1 MAEGKYS
8 LAASEA
14 LDSKWAKQVGKRS
27 KDIAHMLEFGNNLV
41 THNLITKRFTIVN
54 HKFSIALVPL
64 LKTVIR
70 RCDMDELNQLD
81 YSEWLHWCGYTDAE
95 MYSWPLDNDPAYMAG
110 FAEGYAQIQMEGSY
124 ENFTS

>member
-1 MAEGKYS
+1 MLHCVHVFLTIS
-8 LAASEA
+8 LSGREA
-14 LDSKWAKQVGKRS
+14 HNSG
-27 KDIAHMLEFGNNLV
+27 GNY
-41 THNLITKRFTIVN
+41 
-54 HKFSIALVPL
+54 
-64 LKTVIR
+64 
-70 RCDMDELNQLD
+70 MDELNQFE